1 MYEGSNMIFKFNLN
15 WKISVLHPK
24 QIPEPQISG
33 ACVSAF
39 AVLVLFHR
47 DHSDA
52 TIPFAFP
59 TIREASDHQCSW
71 SPQEGVQ
78 VPLHAQEQL
87 LNSSSWVDLV
97 PNFRQEIR
105 QSHYRNDPVKY
116 DFAGGWLILTM
127 IRRGQ
132 CAVFEWFKEK
142 KKTIIHFV
150 LMNLTLV
157 LRLGGISFTNY

>member
-1 MYEGSNMIFKFNLN
+1 MFL
-15 WKISVLHPK
+15 KIKEESQKWRCQTMCVRLKCDFQNQSRLKKSLLHPK

-116 DFAGGWLILTM
+116 DLNMSRNFPLPTLLPIRITFAKLCSSSKYWKS
-127 IRRGQ
+127 
-132 CAVFEWFKEK
+132 CK
-142 KKTIIHFV
+142 
-150 LMNLTLV
+150 
-157 LRLGGISFTNY
+157 